1 MVISWDLLDSAK
13 VQSGIPLSAA
23 VLVDYQCVCPMCPW
37 VGETFRAVGEAGVR
51 ALPAYPFPGSKRLAG
66 LQLALTPLEF
76 REESPLSGWAS
87 HSSKR

>member
-13 VQSGIPLSAA
+13 VQSGNLLSVA

-37 VGETFRAVGEAGVR
+37 VGETFQAVGEAGARV
-51 ALPAYPFPGSKRLAG
+51 LPAYPFPGSKQLAG

-76 REESPLSGWAS
+76 REESPPSGWAS
-87 HSSKR
+87 HTSKR

>member
-13 VQSGIPLSAA
+13 ARSGNLLSAA
-23 VLVDYQCVCPMCPW
+23 VLVDYQCVCPLCPW

-51 ALPAYPFPGSKRLAG
+51 VLPAYLFPGSKQLAG
-66 LQLALTPLEF
+66 LQLALTSLEF